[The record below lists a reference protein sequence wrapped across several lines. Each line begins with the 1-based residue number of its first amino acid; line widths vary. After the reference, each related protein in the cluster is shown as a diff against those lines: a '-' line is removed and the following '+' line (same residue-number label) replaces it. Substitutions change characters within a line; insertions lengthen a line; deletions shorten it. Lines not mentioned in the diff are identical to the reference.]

1 MDVRGS
7 ALPFEWTILLSR
19 CISGGSI
26 LVAQTRAQAFNRD
39 GNHRYPVSVSHR
51 LRSRFQRT
59 CRTFWQ
65 RNRGKGGSA
74 LSLLA

>member
-7 ALPFEWTILLSR
+7 STSIRVDDFSLPWRF
-19 CISGGSI
+19 SI